1 MMKRKGSVRISL
13 TLLGLATLVAF
24 PAFAQE
30 DAAAEKRANI
40 ELGLQHDSA
49 WALYQTLKDQS
60 DGGERLEWTDLPDWS
75 GLYTRYLATR
85 GAKFDPDQLP
95 GTPPTARLT
104 PEYQERLREKIERA
118 EEGYV
123 YDPLGHCA
131 PATYPRWLTEPFL
144 REFVVTPDQTW
155 LINELANEIRRIYT
169 DGRDHFPEEDRYPTA
184 DGDSIGFWDGHRL
197 VVHTNQLTEGEYTRV
212 QPDYTA
218 QVETVEIWEKVD
230 DAIEVDV
237 WAYDPEVLAEPWY
250 VKQTY
255 AQVDN
260 SDKYIRIHYFYCFE
274 NPNNDVHETEGG
286 GTQFTDFTFTDE
298 DDR

>member
-1 MMKRKGSVRISL
+1 MPSRTTSSHGAI
-13 TLLGLATLVAF
+13 LLGLVMLCAPPAIAQSDAT
-24 PAFAQE
+24 
-30 DAAAEKRANI
+30 AEKQANI

-49 WALYQTLKDQS
+49 AALYQALKERA
-60 DGGERLEWTDLPDWS
+60 DGGQPLEWTDLPDWS
-75 GLYTRYLATR
+75 GVYTRYLATR
-85 GAKFDPDQLP
+85 GAKFDPDQRP
-95 GTPPTARLT
+95 GGPPTARLT
-104 PEYQERLREKIERA
+104 PEHQQLLQQKMARA

-131 PATYPRWLTEPFL
+131 PAGYPRWLTEPFL
-144 REFVVTPDQTW
+144 RDFVVTPDQTW

-197 VVHTNQLTEGEYTRV
+197 VIHTNQLSAGEYTRV
-212 QPDYTA
+212 QPNYTD
-218 QVETVEIWEKVD
+218 QVETVEIWEKVGKNL
-230 DAIEVDV
+230 EVDV
-237 WAYDPEVLAEPWY
+237 WAYDPGVLAEPWY

-255 AQVDN
+255 AEVDN
-260 SDKYIRIHYFYCFE
+260 PDKYIRIHYFYCFE

-298 DDR
+298 DDG